1 MIFGMDRK
9 EQHQFIG
16 ISEGALQDLQ
26 EISGTE
32 FAKKKKKSKTNL
44 ALKLTFLN

>member
-1 MIFGMDRK
+1 MEK
-9 EQHQFIG
+9 EQQHQFTG

-26 EISGTE
+26 EISGTD
-32 FAKKKKKSKTNL
+32 FAKKKKSKMNL